1 MDHSDLKMVG
11 SPHADVAKNEVLV
24 IQEANTKIKEIIVE
38 GITYNHP
45 KELVQQKLNK
55 TIAKYVAQVPT
66 VRQDR
71 VRRSLIQNAQKDY
84 FLLSQNIS
92 TINRNMANKINSNAN
107 GFSINIFENTNS
119 IITENKLRGYVTDE
133 RKGSAVIKDY
143 RKQVRSVIKSL
154 TVDSPEIQLND
165 VNNKPYKMSAR
176 NYAEMSVRYEANL
189 NDIKNLKNKNV
200 KLVWTS
206 SHSDASP
213 RCQPYQGKLYS
224 LDGTSG
230 TTEDGISYT
239 PLDKALLGPKGD
251 GNGIIN
257 GYNCRHYL
265 IEYMPGSKPP
275 VEYDRNSVLK
285 ENKINT
291 KQRNFENNIRQL
303 KLQERLAKKSGDKE
317 LAKRLNKKWKILE
330 LEYHK
335 FSLKNDRAYFP
346 WRCAIS
352 RNETVNRTKWGDQQ
366 TNTLREEIKVEIE
379 QKYGNKIV
387 KDPSTNLVTCNFE
400 TDEEL
405 ENYKDANNINFGIA
419 KPPKRLKS
427 KEEIIKYE
435 NDRISSVINLRENL
449 HDIELPKEYCNKLN
463 FSTAKIVISES
474 NYNEN
479 GKYKDGTAVHI
490 SKQHS
495 EIGNSITHI
504 NNIMNLF
511 KSPNGLRV
519 FKVNNLEDKYPRY
532 ILANKYD
539 ENNVYFAIADNKV
552 PNELELF
559 NVYIKPIKEIETE
572 LNKNKMFEL
581 L

>member
-38 GITYNHP
+38 GITYNHS

-55 TIAKYVAQVPT
+55 TIAKYVAQVPP

-143 RKQVRSVIKSL
+143 QKQVRSVIKSL

-165 VNNKPYKMSAR
+165 VNNEPYKMSAR

-265 IEYMPGSKPP
+265 IEYKPGSKPP

-330 LEYHK
+330 LEYQK

-352 RNETVNRTKWGDQQ
+352 RNETVNRTKWGDKQ
-366 TNTLREEIKVEIE
+366 TLKEIKTMNPEYDKFDDDGNIVIDSIDGSQVIIDRLVLSELSHSR
-379 QKYGNKIV
+379 QKFKIGNDVYEYRDVDNDGITGMEHIAKKKHGFKAQDIQHIQDCIN
-387 KDPSTNLVTCNFE
+387 KQE
-400 TDEEL
+400 GI
-405 ENYKDANNINFGIA
+405 YKDRRNIYKRCIYLSGTFGVNND
-419 KPPKRLKS
+419 KPYLKVVIDIRS
-427 KEEIIKYE
+427 KKIITAYPTR
-435 NDRISSVINLRENL
+435 NISEGTN
-449 HDIELPKEYCNKLN
+449 NKLN
-463 FSTAKIVISES
+463 
-474 NYNEN
+474 
-479 GKYKDGTAVHI
+479 
-490 SKQHS
+490 
-495 EIGNSITHI
+495 SI
-504 NNIMNLF
+504 
-511 KSPNGLRV
+511 
-519 FKVNNLEDKYPRY
+519 
-532 ILANKYD
+532 
-539 ENNVYFAIADNKV
+539 
-552 PNELELF
+552 
-559 NVYIKPIKEIETE
+559 
-572 LNKNKMFEL
+572 
-581 L
+581 